1 MSNTGRRTNARV
13 RKDPWSAH
21 EALDRAHVTGEI
33 FSDHV
38 AGHPFVRA
46 WPELNALAAEIEEKL
61 ADLYQEIGQRIPE

>member
-1 MSNTGRRTNARV
+1 MSTTGRRTKAEV

-21 EALDRAHVTGEI
+21 EALDRAHLLGEI

-38 AGHPFVRA
+38 AGHPFVKACR
-46 WPELNALAAEIEEKL
+46 ELNALAAEIEEKL